1 MSAPQTTPV
10 AGPAITHP
18 ITVGSP
24 EFLADPHAHYAWLRE
39 KAPVYRGRMAYM
51 GGQDVWLVSRYADCR
66 KLLSDA
72 RFQRSPQGRGPAM
85 IARMPDSVR
94 EPMRLLTTSSMIM
107 MDDPGHRRLRG
118 LVVKP
123 FTPKAIARLG
133 DRVGDLANSL
143 LDELEPSG
151 RTELRERFALP
162 IPATVINE
170 MVGVPYEDRDRF
182 GQGMKALITGMAEIG
197 QADWV
202 REVNTLTG
210 FVRELIDRKRSDPGP
225 DILTGLIQAEEQG
238 DRLSDDELVAMVFL
252 LVTAGYETTYNLI
265 TSAVVTLLDHP
276 RQLARLRDAPEDEAL
291 WRGAVE
297 EILRYGSPLG
307 GPNRSP
313 PSRTSP
319 GTAPRSR
326 PGRRSSRCWARP
338 TAIRRPSTH
347 PRSST
352 SAVARTTTWASVT
365 ACTSAWVRTSPAW
378 RPGSRWA
385 RCSGATR
392 TCGWPSTVPNSN
404 SSPCRSGPATVSSP
418 STSADPSEGA
428 PPPSAPGS
436 RGRRATPAVSR

>member
-10 AGPAITHP
+10 TGTAITHP

-39 KAPVYRGRMAYM
+39 NAPVYRGRMAYM
-51 GGQDVWLVSRYADCR
+51 GEQDVWLVSRYADCR

-170 MVGVPYEDRDRF
+170 MVGVPHEDRDRF
-182 GQGMKALITGMAEIG
+182 GRGMKALITGLAEIG

-276 RQLARLRDAPEDEAL
+276 RQLARLRDAPQDEAL

-307 GPNRSP
+307 GTKPVTTVEDVTWHGTTIPAGSSVIPLLGAADRDPAAFDAPEVFDIGRHPNNHLGFGHGVHFCLGANLARMETRVALGTLFGRNPNLRLAVDRSELEFEP
-313 PSRTSP
+313 LPF
-319 GTAPRSR
+319 
-326 PGRRSSRCWARP
+326 W
-338 TAIRRPSTH
+338 
-347 PRSST
+347 
-352 SAVARTTTWASVT
+352 
-365 ACTSAWVRTSPAW
+365 
-378 RPGSRWA
+378 
-385 RCSGATR
+385 TR
-392 TCGWPSTVPNSN
+392 YRELPVHLG
-404 SSPCRSGPATVSSP
+404 
-418 STSADPSEGA
+418 
-428 PPPSAPGS
+428 
-436 RGRRATPAVSR
+436 